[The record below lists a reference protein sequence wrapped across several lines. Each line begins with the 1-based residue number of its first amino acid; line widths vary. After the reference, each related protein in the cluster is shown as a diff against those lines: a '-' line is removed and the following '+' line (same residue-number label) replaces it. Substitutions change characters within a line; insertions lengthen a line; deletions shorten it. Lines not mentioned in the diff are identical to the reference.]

1 MERSRRQAWDQGG
14 VGAIRFHNCTQTGAW
29 SLGFSLPRCALST
42 PVAVNRGTR
51 LGVSTGTYRDL
62 RVQPSEGSHWLR
74 RHTAR
79 WRRFARV
86 TVRVEPARRGRRPSR
101 SGTIRTAGCGRSTGP
116 DARPYANDGGL
127 RQEAVDG
134 VRYALERLD
143 PAPTVRVVVTE
154 IMDYLVGTGP
164 GDVKYAAAYALWDAL
179 GVEPPVRPYLAEADG
194 TPVFPE

>member
-1 MERSRRQAWDQGG
+1 MSEPQ
-14 VGAIRFHNCTQTGAW
+14 
-29 SLGFSLPRCALST
+29 ST
-42 PVAVNRGTR
+42 EGT
-51 LGVSTGTYRDL
+51 
-62 RVQPSEGSHWLR
+62 HWLR

-79 WRRFARV
+79 WHRFARV
-86 TVRVEPARRGRRPSR
+86 TVRVEPAAGETTVEVGDDPY
-101 SGTIRTAGCGRSTGP
+101 GWLRTVYGP

-134 VRYALERLD
+134 VRYALEQLD
-143 PAPTVRVVVTE
+143 PAPTVRVIVTE